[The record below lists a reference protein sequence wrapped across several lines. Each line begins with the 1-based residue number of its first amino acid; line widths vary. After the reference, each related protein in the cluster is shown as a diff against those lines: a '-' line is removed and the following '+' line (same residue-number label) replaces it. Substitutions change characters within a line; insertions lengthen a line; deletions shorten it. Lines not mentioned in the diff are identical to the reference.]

1 MIEKAANL
9 YIQMK
14 IFKQVA
20 GLMNKI
26 KSPKIL
32 TLYGKSKES
41 EGSYKEAEKA
51 YEKAEDWENVVRLNL
66 NQLDSFEKAK

>member
-1 MIEKAANL
+1 
-9 YIQMK
+9 
-14 IFKQVA
+14 
-20 GLMNKI
+20 MNNI

-32 TLYGKSKES
+32 TLFGKSKES

>member
-14 IFKQVA
+14 IFKQAA
-20 GLMNKI
+20 GLMNKV

-32 TLYGKSKES
+32 TLFVKLKES
-41 EGSYKEAEKA
+41 EGLYKEAEKA
-51 YEKAEDWENVVRLNL
+51 LSGPYPTQHDEYG
-66 NQLDSFEKAK
+66 Q

>member
-1 MIEKAANL
+1 MIEKAANPC
-9 YIQMK
+9 IQMK
-14 IFKQVA
+14 IFMQAA

-32 TLYGKSKES
+32 TLFGKSKES

-51 YEKAEDWENVVRLNL
+51 NDKAEDL
-66 NQLDSFEKAK
+66 KM